1 MTQDPVHYHES
12 GVQPNHEH
20 HVWDRTG
27 WYFWDET
34 WADRNGP
41 YYTEEA
47 ARKAL
52 AAYCIFLNDGAV
64 IPALTIGI

>member
-1 MTQDPVHYHES
+1 MFPDPVHYHES
-12 GVQPNHEH
+12 GSEPNHEH
-20 HVWDRTG
+20 QKWDRSG

-34 WADRNGP
+34 WADREGP

-52 AAYCIFLNDGAV
+52 QQYSDQLNEV
-64 IPALTIGI
+64 RPE